1 MNKVFD
7 YGGALVSTSKP
18 TKSLTTLKKT
28 IYIDSGDREITTSIY
43 NGDFIVFLPRVYER
57 VVSIKVKTAEF
68 PKSDNLRYYSQGLTG
83 SYLGPTGGA
92 GPTANS
98 PLYYLLEIDG
108 LNKSDE
114 TTKQS
119 YTVTQVDSVFA
130 KFQNIDSTKPSFY
143 TENSSQEIIQRYYP
157 SIGKLD
163 RLRLRLRVH
172 GFPGFVYWPTE
183 EYAITIEI
191 ETLENSFDDFSSMET
206 RLRH

>member
-28 IYIDSGDREITTSIY
+28 IYIDSGDRETTTSQY

-57 VVSIKVKTAEF
+57 VVSITVKTAEF
-68 PKSDNLRYYSQGLTG
+68 PKSDNLLYYSQGITG
-83 SYLGPTGGA
+83 SDIGVGGPS
-92 GPTANS
+92 ANS

-114 TTKQS
+114 TTKKS

-143 TENSSQEIIQRYYP
+143 TENSSQQIIQRYYP

-163 RLRLRLRVH
+163 RLRLKLRVH

-183 EYAITIEI
+183 EYGITLEI